1 MTKILLD
8 EDDDY
13 EDSDGIEEPTEPQ
26 ESLSTLLP
34 FSIGE
39 HGHA

>member
-13 EDSDGIEEPTEPQ
+13 EDSDGIEEPTEPHT
-26 ESLSTLLP
+26 SLYALLP
-34 FSIGE
+34 FNIGE